1 MFDWILRLT
10 DFILHSSTASFAID
24 CLISAIL
31 TYTEICPSTISSRPY
46 QMVRF
51 LASSNWKYCKRKV
64 YFHTCNLFVNR
75 IRKMVSFELG
85 KEIEKDVLCLQ
96 LSRDWDKEKILGSHG
111 IRFLMG
117 TQNISLSQAR
127 DKTKNALL
135 HATCCHQKL
144 RGNPKTC

>member
-24 CLISAIL
+24 CLICLIL

-64 YFHTCNLFVNR
+64 YFQTCNLFVNR
-75 IRKMVSFELG
+75 IREMVSFELG
-85 KEIEKDVLCLQ
+85 KEVEKDVLRLQ
-96 LSRDWDKEKILGSHG
+96 LSWDWNKEKILGSHG

-117 TQNISLSQAR
+117 TQNFYLSQAR
-127 DKTKNALL
+127 DKTKNVLL
-135 HATCCHQKL
+135 YATCFYQNL

>member
-1 MFDWILRLT
+1 MFDCILRLT

-64 YFHTCNLFVNR
+64 YFQTYNLFVNR
-75 IRKMVSFELG
+75 IREMISFELG

-96 LSRDWDKEKILGSHG
+96 LSRDWNKEKILGSHG

-117 TQNISLSQAR
+117 TQNFSLSQAR

-135 HATCCHQKL
+135 HATSCHQKL